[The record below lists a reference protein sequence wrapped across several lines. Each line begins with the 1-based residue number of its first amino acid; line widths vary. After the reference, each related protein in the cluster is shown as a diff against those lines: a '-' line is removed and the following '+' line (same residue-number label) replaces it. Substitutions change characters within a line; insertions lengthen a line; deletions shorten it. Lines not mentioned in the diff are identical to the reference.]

1 MVKSFGSL
9 FLSIAFYFFIK
20 SIDMNEY
27 LDIKEEEKKL
37 TLSEELIKAKK
48 EILIELNKRFNFK
61 LLEKEEKGIANIVYL
76 EDFELNFE
84 DDIKFT
90 YNQETKKIEKYIYK
104 NNQWILLRK

>member
-1 MVKSFGSL
+1 MVKSFGVL
-9 FLSIAFYFFIK
+9 FLSITFYFFIK
-20 SIDMNEY
+20 SIYMNEY

-37 TLSEELIKAKK
+37 TLLEELTKAKK
-48 EILIELNKRFNFK
+48 EILIEFNERLDFK
-61 LLEKEEKGIANIVYL
+61 LLEKEEKEEKVYL

>member
-1 MVKSFGSL
+1 MVKSFGAM

-20 SIDMNEY
+20 SIYMNEY

-37 TLSEELIKAKK
+37 TLSEELTKAKK
-48 EILIELNKRFNFK
+48 EILIEFNKRFNFK
-61 LLEKEEKGIANIVYL
+61 LLEKEEKVHL